1 MAAEWQNT
9 IHPRKVQQC
18 EHTLLV
24 LELVNLDISTQSLP
38 NIILSAGSLK
48 LKLFPF
54 LPYPATVLPRADWA
68 GDGSYLGIL
77 LGCPRQVLRFAQM
90 KDINLKYFYFYSLQ
104 IPIQSTDFSFS
115 KKFFI

>member
-24 LELVNLDISTQSLP
+24 LELVNLDISMQPLP
-38 NIILSAGSLK
+38 NIILCAGSLK

-54 LPYPATVLPRADWA
+54 LPYPATVLPRADW
-68 GDGSYLGIL
+68 GWIL
-77 LGCPRQVLRFAQM
+77 SWYFAWLPTSSF
-90 KDINLKYFYFYSLQ
+90 KIC
-104 IPIQSTDFSFS
+104 TDERY
-115 KKFFI
+115 

>member
-9 IHPRKVQQC
+9 IHPRK
-18 EHTLLV
+18 EK
-24 LELVNLDISTQSLP
+24 STTTHSFSLRTWPFSSMQPLP
-38 NIILSAGSLK
+38 NIILCAGSLK

-90 KDINLKYFYFYSLQ
+90 KDINLKYLYFYNLQ